1 MDKELL
7 LQQLLD
13 ACHDGTQGAMKLAR
27 RTHAEPLK
35 ALLEESARQ
44 YRSAA
49 DEISL
54 VWKNDTPEEVATR
67 GRARAHGIDAGGGD
81 DIAAS
86 WERAECE
93 ALTYFRDAYDGTL
106 PPRIAEAVK
115 RHYEAGLSRLE
126 RLRRLREGRCL
137 A

>member
-1 MDKELL
+1 ML

-13 ACHDGTQGAMKLAR
+13 ACHDGRQGAMKLAR

-49 DEISL
+49 DEIRTA
-54 VWKNDTPEEVATR
+54 WNNDAR
-67 GRARAHGIDAGGGD
+67 GADEPRDRHGVHAVDAAGGD

-93 ALTYFRDAYDGTL
+93 ALTYFRDAYDGAL
-106 PPRIAEAVK
+106 PPPIADAVK

-126 RLRRLREGRCL
+126 RLRKLRTGRRL

>member
-1 MDKELL
+1 ML

-13 ACHDGTQGAMKLAR
+13 ACHDGGQGAMKLAR
-27 RTHAEPLK
+27 RTQAAPLK

-49 DEISL
+49 DEIRN
-54 VWKNDTPEEVATR
+54 VWKNDTRHDLEPRDRVGVDDVE
-67 GRARAHGIDAGGGD
+67 ARGGD

-86 WERAECE
+86 WECAECE

-106 PPRIAEAVK
+106 PPPLADAVK
-115 RHYEAGLSRLE
+115 RHYEAGLDRLE
-126 RLRRLREGRCL
+126 RLRKLRSGRR
-137 A
+137 AG

>member
-1 MDKELL
+1 ML

-13 ACHDGTQGAMKLAR
+13 ACHDGRQGAMKLAR

-49 DEISL
+49 DEIRT
-54 VWKNDTPEEVATR
+54 VWNNDAHGAGEPR
-67 GRARAHGIDAGGGD
+67 GLDRLQGIDAVSGE

-86 WERAECE
+86 WELAECE
-93 ALTYFRDAYDGTL
+93 TLTYFRDAYDVAL
-106 PPRIAEAVK
+106 PPPVADAVK

-126 RLRRLREGRCL
+126 RLRKLRDDCRV